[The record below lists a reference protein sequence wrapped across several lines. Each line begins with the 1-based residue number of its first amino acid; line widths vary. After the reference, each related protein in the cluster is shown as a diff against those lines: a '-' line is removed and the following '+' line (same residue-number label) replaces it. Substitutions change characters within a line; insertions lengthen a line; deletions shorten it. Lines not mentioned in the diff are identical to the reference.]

1 MASGNESEDE
11 LTTPIQATDDWE
23 ELSIKSTDLG
33 VYSLA
38 GQETFTTKERVSHT
52 KVSKVNFFRYYQ
64 FKKEIKMILIWLMQD
79 IQKVCVC
86 VCVDP

>member
-64 FKKEIKMILIWLMQD
+64 FKKEIKMINMVD
-79 IQKVCVC
+79 TRYPESVYVCVC
-86 VCVDP
+86 